1 MPQVGALSTSGPTG
15 VDRAAIG
22 DRSAGASQLCDD
34 LPMSGSSL
42 LRLVLAGAAT
52 VSFVSACGSDG
63 DGAESS
69 PAPVSEVE
77 PDATVADTEPPASEP
92 PASEP
97 PVDTEAPADT
107 DDAGACPV
115 GTWLITTEALQG
127 FYDTVNASAGTE
139 FSFVGQVIFTLGADG
154 TFVYSMQDFELTNS
168 LGGAATTV
176 TLLGDISGTY
186 EVVDARFLTTIVNP
200 DVTAT
205 VISDGVV
212 VDGSAILEQFLAEF
226 PVNNATFT
234 CTGDDLVVD
243 FPVVGSTASVQ
254 MVPA

>member
-1 MPQVGALSTSGPTG
+1 
-15 VDRAAIG
+15 
-22 DRSAGASQLCDD
+22 
-34 LPMSGSSL
+34 MSGSSL
-42 LRLVLAGAAT
+42 LRLVLAGAAA

-63 DGAESS
+63 DAAESTD
-69 PAPVSEVE
+69 ATVSEVE

-107 DDAGACPV
+107 DVAGVCPV

-139 FSFVGQVIFTLGADG
+139 FSFVGQVLFTLGADG

-168 LGGAATTV
+168 LGGAATSV

-205 VISDGVV
+205 VIADGVV

-234 CTGDDLVVD
+234 CTGDDMVVD

>member
-1 MPQVGALSTSGPTG
+1 MT
-15 VDRAAIG
+15 
-22 DRSAGASQLCDD
+22 
-34 LPMSGSSL
+34 GSSL

-52 VSFVSACGSDG
+52 VSFVSACGG

-77 PDATVADTEPPASEP
+77 PDATVADTEPPATEPPASEPPASEP

-97 PVDTEAPADT
+97 PVDTAET

-139 FSFVGQVIFTLGADG
+139 FSFVGQVLFTLGADG

-168 LGGAATTV
+168 LGGAATSV